1 MFRGILSDLFPG
13 VDIPEHDYGVF
24 EKTIKDVMN
33 RKHLKPVSVLVK
45 KVCQK
50 MFNVLKLVFVC
61 LKQAQFEV

>member
-1 MFRGILSDLFPG
+1 MMQDAQLFRGILSDLFPG

-45 KVCQK
+45 KVCK
-50 MFNVLKLVFVC
+50 KC
-61 LKQAQFEV
+61 